1 MTMSIIMPYIGYS
14 LLHADYGRIRITI
27 TLSSMRFEVTF
38 FYTSYLIGFILHEYM
53 QVLLTTPTTPN
64 ERMEKIAQASEG
76 FIYLVSF
83 SLCSYF

>member
-1 MTMSIIMPYIGYS
+1 MQ
-14 LLHADYGRIRITI
+14 
-27 TLSSMRFEVTF
+27 FEVTV
-38 FYTSYLIGFILHEYM
+38 FYTSHLIGFVLHEYM

-83 SLCSYF
+83 SDSVATSKNSVFLIT

>member
-1 MTMSIIMPYIGYS
+1 MQ
-14 LLHADYGRIRITI
+14 
-27 TLSSMRFEVTF
+27 FEVAF
-38 FYTSYLIGFILHEYM
+38 FYASCLVGFILHEYM

-83 SLCSYF
+83 SDSVDVKNLFCYIIPLFLIHNLAV